1 MWRRASHSTLRA
13 TPMLGSRELHAY
25 TGQSGSSSV
34 SNLSG
39 TKNARHYNPSTT
51 SRLSAKTTAAGFSAY
66 GASSTNG
73 IGSSRSAV
81 KLDDPDSN
89 CTNIKPDLPS
99 TDNPKCRSYGF
110 GSSGT
115 ASTNTEKYPATT
127 ILENG
132 IGEGAKHFDTQPN
145 TSSGSRGLLRCAEP
159 ARYLKMDDEQIKEDH
174 VEKEGNDK
182 DDDQAYRRGIVCN
195 TSNVRVILSNM
206 TKRKDFAKGTKALET
221 KEIITKRKCYH
232 LVT

>member
-1 MWRRASHSTLRA
+1 MLRR
-13 TPMLGSRELHAY
+13 RELHAN
-25 TGQSGSSSV
+25 TKQPGSSST
-34 SNLSG
+34 SNPSG

-159 ARYLKMDDEQIKEDH
+159 ARDLKMDDEQIKGDH

-195 TSNVRVILSNM
+195 TSNVRVILSNY
-206 TKRKDFAKGTKALET
+206 
-221 KEIITKRKCYH
+221 IT
-232 LVT
+232 